1 MFGTSLMNKLKRH
14 AIVPFSTH
22 QMFGLVDSIEDYP
35 AFLPWCQSAVEEQ
48 RTEKEVVA
56 TLQIVWKGVHK
67 SFTTRNLLD
76 PHGRMEIQLL
86 DGPLKHL
93 NGIWQFTQL
102 GDTASKV
109 VLDLEFEFSGGWID
123 RLFQPVFQQI
133 ANTLVDAFCKRA
145 VELYGNK

>member
-1 MFGTSLMNKLKRH
+1 MNKLKRH

-22 QMFGLVDSIEDYP
+22 QMFSLVDRIEEYP
-35 AFLPWCQSAVEEQ
+35 AFLPWCGNATVTE
-48 RTEKEVVA
+48 RTDTDVVA
-56 TLQIVWKGVHK
+56 TLQIAWKGVHK
-67 SFTTRNLLD
+67 SFTTRNLLK
-76 PHGRMEIQLL
+76 PHARMEMQLL

-93 NGIWQFTQL
+93 NGIWQFSAL
-102 GDTASKV
+102 GEAACKIT
-109 VLDLEFEFSGGWID
+109 LDLEFEFSGGWID

>member
-1 MFGTSLMNKLKRH
+1 MNKLKRH

-22 QMFGLVDSIEDYP
+22 QMFSLVDQIEAYP
-35 AFLPWCQSAVEEQ
+35 AFLPWCGNATVTE
-48 RTEKEVVA
+48 RTDSEVVA
-56 TLQIVWKGVHK
+56 TLQIAWKGVHK
-67 SFTTRNLLD
+67 SFTTRNLLE
-76 PHGRMEIQLL
+76 PHSRMEMQLL

-93 NGIWQFTQL
+93 NGIWQFAPL
-102 GDTASKV
+102 GEAACKIT
-109 VLDLEFEFSGGWID
+109 LDLEFEFSGGWID